1 MEVVSSI
8 LDAWNRRDYS
18 AALEPVAAEI
28 RVESA
33 LGGGLDGTY
42 EGIPGLQKWLARFWG
57 SFVDFRTEIE
67 ECFPVEDE
75 VVFEAH
81 HYGRGK
87 ASGIEVEMRNWQV
100 CTVRD
105 GKVVRYR
112 VFPTKPEALEAVGL
126 RERTSLE

>member
-1 MEVVSSI
+1 MSQENVEVVCCI
-8 LDAWNRRDYS
+8 VDAWNRRDYS
-18 AALEPVAAEI
+18 AALRPVAPEI

-42 EGIPGLQKWLARFWG
+42 EGIPGLQKWLMRFWG

-67 ECFPVEDE
+67 ECIPWRTRSSSRDTTMDAVRP
-75 VVFEAH
+75 A
-81 HYGRGK
+81 
-87 ASGIEVEMRNWQV
+87 ASKSRCRNWHV

-126 RERTSLE
+126 RE

>member
-112 VFPTKPEALEAVGL
+112 VFPAKAEALEAAGL
-126 RERTSLE
+126 RDGMS